1 MLQVTLLTKAGC
13 GLCDEVKELLDV
25 HASLYPH
32 QLNLVDITTAPDL
45 LRRYR
50 YTIPVVKIGDT
61 VMNAPISDAQ
71 LLEALKTAVSSL

>member
-13 GLCDEVKELLDV
+13 GLCDEVKELLDA
-25 HASLYPH
+25 HASFYPH
-32 QLNLVDITTAPDL
+32 QLNLVDITTDPDL